1 MSRLNLFA
9 VIGALLSLVLALP
22 TAATAGSPDAR
33 IDQQIRPC
41 FGLLLDPNLSK
52 GCKTQ
57 KAHRR
62 GPPRRPH
69 GQGCPPGQFSDGRG
83 CVWPPRYEIDCDTAY
98 PGQISDT
105 ISRYYGGETLTLTS
119 RYGGACVDSLQIT
132 RSIIIQT
139 RDYTPG
145 QGRPILKV
153 FEGRPCVNVSPGVEY
168 VVLKGLGIEAL
179 RGGQSSCI
187 SGRAT
192 EIALEDVVVR
202 YDGDKSA
209 FDVSDSRIELSNV
222 SFIGRTRAPVLQAK
236 GVIMASKVHVASTAI
251 GAVLETSGDSRLR
264 DFDIVRLGD
273 WSGSSRTRNSAG
285 FVLSGMNRQ
294 QLVQIENLRVDGFS
308 RGIFIS
314 GGDETTLLRPK
325 VTDSDWAVVLEDANL
340 RVLDGELQATD
351 VGIYADSGVVQA
363 ADNRIYGVMRA
374 GIFAERG
381 AQVRAR
387 DNKVFAHEGGCE
399 ALVTGYFDGALTCRP
414 WFEAPELYR
423 NTSDRSRQDFDT
435 YWPVLALAA
444 PAPRQPGDAGSLSG
458 SADPHDASA
467 AAGGPAGPHPAPPG
481 GTPR

>member
-9 VIGALLSLVLALP
+9 AIGAVLALGLALP
-22 TAATAGSPDAR
+22 DAAVAGSPDAR

-41 FGLLLDPNLSK
+41 FGLLLDPNLSR

-57 KAHRR
+57 KTRR
-62 GPPRRPH
+62 HVKRPGGGVGGPCPR
-69 GQGCPPGQFSDGRG
+69 GQYFDGRG
-83 CVWPPRYEIDCDTAY
+83 CVLPPPLVIDCDVAY

-105 ISRYYGGETLTLTS
+105 IARYYGGETLTLTS

-145 QGRPILKV
+145 KGRPILKV
-153 FEGRPCVNVSPGVEY
+153 FENRPCVNVNAGVEY
-168 VVLKGLGIEAL
+168 VVLKGLSIEAL
-179 RGGQSSCI
+179 RGGQASCI

-202 YDGDKSA
+202 YDGEKSA
-209 FDVSDSRIELSNV
+209 FDVSDSRIELANAT
-222 SFIGRTRAPVLQAK
+222 FIGRTRAPVLQAK
-236 GVIMASKVHVASTAI
+236 GVIMASQVHVASTAI
-251 GAVLETSGDSRLR
+251 GAVLETSGDIRLR

-294 QLVQIENLRVDGFS
+294 QLVQIDGLKVDGFS

-314 GGDETTLLRPK
+314 GGDETSLLRPK

-340 RVLDGELQATD
+340 RVMDGELQATD

-387 DNKVFAHEGGCE
+387 DNRVFAREGGCE

-423 NTSDRSRQDFDT
+423 NTSDRSRQDFDS

-444 PAPRQPGDAGSLSG
+444 PVPRQPGDDSLAGA
-458 SADPHDASA
+458 ADPQEASA
-467 AAGGPAGPHPAPPG
+467 AAGAPVGPPPAPPG